1 MDMTARLVL
10 QEQFMRFNFH
20 FKYMDNET
28 RQNITDELRK
38 FLNREPSEKEIMN
51 GQNDI
56 NIMGKIRDK
65 KQTEMSV
72 KVEKQSLDIINL
84 KTK

>member
-1 MDMTARLVL
+1 MDEIL
-10 QEQFMRFNFH
+10 
-20 FKYMDNET
+20 

-65 KQTEMSV
+65 KQEEMSV

-84 KTK
+84 KNK